1 MYLQIL
7 IEMHSNS
14 AIKGNTGHWRHLQTQ
29 NKTKSKNY
37 NKLAKMSPLT
47 LVILSNLHRYIQQRS
62 QTLCNGFV
70 SHGAQFECLWVLPT
84 TYAKT
89 NAKQI
94 MFMIFVCLAA
104 LYACLSSLSDSNTC
118 TLNTYAL
125 DEPLFRNILI
135 AGKNQDP
142 QMEPHAGIKMVQVLG
157 SLVYICGT
165 LTSVIKPCLLHI
177 RWMICYSVASEWS
190 VTLWPHAWTL

>member
-1 MYLQIL
+1 MI
-7 IEMHSNS
+7 
-14 AIKGNTGHWRHLQTQ
+14 
-29 NKTKSKNY
+29 
-37 NKLAKMSPLT
+37 T
-47 LVILSNLHRYIQQRS
+47 LVILSKLHRYSRDPRPRVMVS
-62 QTLCNGFV
+62 SAMGLNLGVFGF
-70 SHGAQFECLWVLPT
+70 LPT

-89 NAKQI
+89 NAQQI

-177 RWMICYSVASEWS
+177 R
-190 VTLWPHAWTL
+190 